1 MGDEGTVSEVV
12 VELNPNGT
20 SVWRARVDALHLV
33 ANGDTV
39 AAAEAAAVAAVIEAG
54 RQLSKDL
61 IVRVRFGTRAQ
72 RSAAGWVPSSWSA
85 LTTGSRPPVHAGQT
99 DGGVA

>member
-1 MGDEGTVSEVV
+1 MGDEGKVGEVV
-12 VELNPNGT
+12 VELNPNGK

-33 ANGDTV
+33 VDGDTV
-39 AAAEAAAVAAVIEAG
+39 AAAEAAAVAAVIEVG
-54 RQLSKDL
+54 RQLSEDL
-61 IVRVRFGTRAQ
+61 IVRVRFGTREQ
-72 RSAAGWVPSSWSA
+72 RLVAGWVPPPPGA